1 MVQSFDDEKKALEI
15 LRFQTRRNVVNLFKR
30 FLETIEMIGDCHEE
44 TITKLKSNIPNE
56 YHKYIDLAEYLTPQR
71 EEAIRKMILDA
82 GNDCIR
88 GIEEELKQFKI
99 EFK

>member
-1 MVQSFDDEKKALEI
+1 MGQSFNDEDKALEI
-15 LRFQTRRNVVNLFKR
+15 LRFQTRRNIVYLFKR
-30 FLETIEMIGDCHEE
+30 FLETVESIGDCHEE
-44 TITKLKSNIPNE
+44 TMTKLKTHIPSE

-88 GIEEELKQFKI
+88 GIEEDEGYGI
-99 EFK
+99 